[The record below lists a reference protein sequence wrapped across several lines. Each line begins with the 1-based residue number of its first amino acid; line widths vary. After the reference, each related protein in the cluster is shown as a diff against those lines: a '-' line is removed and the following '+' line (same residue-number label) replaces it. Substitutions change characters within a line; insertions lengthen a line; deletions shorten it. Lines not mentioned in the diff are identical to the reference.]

1 MGCVA
6 ASSFSFDEYCKTAEF
21 KEWKDRLWALQI
33 DKSAIRKLYNM
44 FMRMDTERK
53 GRVHHVD
60 LSKNFALEKTKLT
73 ERVWCM
79 LSDDGLGE
87 LTFVQFLLTS
97 YNLCTLSKEE
107 LGKLCSCAESP
118 SFFKRL
124 ILFLVTVSFLFDLYD
139 CEGVGVLPSAMI
151 ADLLKDFYACKIT
164 HALIATM

>member
-21 KEWKDRLWALQI
+21 KEWKDRLSALQI

-53 GRVHHVD
+53 GRVYHLD
-60 LSKNFALEKTKLT
+60 LSKNFGLEKTKFT

-97 YNLCTLSKEE
+97 YNISTLSKEE
-107 LGKLCSCAESP
+107 LGKLCSSAKSS
-118 SFFKRL
+118 SFFTCFIIFISQFRSSS
-124 ILFLVTVSFLFDLYD
+124 ICT
-139 CEGVGVLPSAMI
+139 
-151 ADLLKDFYACKIT
+151 IT
-164 HALIATM
+164 KESVYCLQQ